1 MQHFDCLQLEFLQK
15 QIWGC
20 YTGGVQLKLKYV
32 FDGFYGKQAGLVGTL
47 AELGRLVCPEDLRLA
62 K

>member
-1 MQHFDCLQLEFLQK
+1 MTVCSWSSFKNKFGVVILEA
-15 QIWGC
+15 
-20 YTGGVQLKLKYV
+20 VQLKLKYV

-47 AELGRLVCPEDLRLA
+47 AGLGRLVCPEDLRLA